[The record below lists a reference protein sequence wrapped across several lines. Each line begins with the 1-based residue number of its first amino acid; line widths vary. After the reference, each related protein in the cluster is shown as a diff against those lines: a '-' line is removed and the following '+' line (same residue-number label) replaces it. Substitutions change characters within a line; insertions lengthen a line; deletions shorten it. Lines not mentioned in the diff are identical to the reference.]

1 MVLDELKP
9 IRVVSEN
16 IRNDNGSE
24 FIANVIKEW
33 CNESVTNTLYS
44 EPSAPWQKGI
54 DECFNSR
61 LLVELLSS
69 EIFITPAEA
78 KLLCAR
84 WMRITTIDDRSAR

>member
-33 CNESVTNTLYS
+33 
-44 EPSAPWQKGI
+44 
-54 DECFNSR
+54 
-61 LLVELLSS
+61 
-69 EIFITPAEA
+69 
-78 KLLCAR
+78 
-84 WMRITTIDDRSAR
+84 